1 MPAPRSTSQ
10 KNLFEAAAPRDI
22 EVRLDWELPS
32 WLPSIL
38 NNLRSAFQKDAPPS
52 SLGFR
57 PGIFWKDV
65 FVDQRL
71 NWMSIARSYMGHA
84 VFAGLV
90 YVISMP
96 FYWQRFVVA
105 ANLNHDQLIYV
116 NPDQDVLV
124 SEPANVRPEPRK
136 LEPVISRS
144 SRAPAATFGDA
155 RKRVVEAVAIP
166 KWADN
171 STHTIVAPDA
181 PKILASTPL
190 PDIVLSSRV
199 PQAPPVAAVASVK
212 LVAPMLDVTPIA
224 APPDATRAALR
235 MPALPQAAAI
245 APPVETNGARNLAGI
260 NIAPQP
266 EAINAEPRPAIAA
279 SHALPNLGSVEPV
292 APTPDVNTARTQLS
306 KAVTGVAQPI
316 APPPDVKVV
325 ASSSG
330 LAGKLPG
337 NGDAIAPP
345 PDLTG
350 AGTAAS
356 ASGTLISLNLNPVA
370 GPPRLP
376 DGVRRGAFAGQ
387 PDAGEKAT
395 GTPARQAGGS
405 GPGGDS
411 PIATQDELGIMA
423 VAVPH
428 GVMNVAPTITKQAL
442 ASGSGSP
449 TSLLA
454 MAHIPRM
461 SLPPP
466 KVASVASEPNAL
478 DERVFRGR
486 KYYTM
491 ALNTPNLTS
500 AGGSWI
506 FRFAERGAASK
517 AGEVTAP
524 IAVREVDPAYP
535 ADMIRENIQGVVI
548 LYAIIRTDG
557 TVAEVKV
564 LEGFD
569 DRLDENARKALSSW
583 HFVPGT
589 RDGNPVDLEAV
600 VRIPFRTRRPF

>member
-1 MPAPRSTSQ
+1 MSAPRSTSQ
-10 KNLFEAAAPRDI
+10 KDLFEAAAPRKI
-22 EVRLDWELPS
+22 EVRLDWELPR

-38 NNLRSAFQKDAPPS
+38 NNLRSAFQKGIPPPA
-52 SLGFR
+52 LGFR
-57 PGIFWKDV
+57 PGVFWKDV

-71 NWMSIARSYMGHA
+71 NWKSISRSYVGHA
-84 VFAGLV
+84 IFAGLV

-116 NPDQDVLV
+116 NPDEEVLV
-124 SEPANVRPEPRK
+124 SEPASAQPEPRK

-144 SRAPAATFGDA
+144 SRAPVADRGDA
-155 RKRVVEAVAIP
+155 RKRVVEAVAVP

-190 PDIVLSSRV
+190 PDIVLSTRV
-199 PQAPPVAAVASVK
+199 PQAPPVAAVASPK
-212 LVAPMLDVTPIA
+212 LIAPMLDVAPIA
-224 APPDATRAALR
+224 APPDATQAALR

-245 APPVETNGARNLAGI
+245 APPVEAGARNLASI
-260 NIAPQP
+260 NIVPQP
-266 EAINAEPRPAIAA
+266 EAINAEPKLTIAA
-279 SHALPNLGSVEPV
+279 SSTLPSLGAVQPV
-292 APTPDVNTARTQLS
+292 APAPDVKTARTQLS
-306 KAVTGVAQPI
+306 KAVTGAAQPI
-316 APPPDVKVV
+316 APPPDVKTVARSSGV
-325 ASSSG
+325 AS
-330 LAGKLPG
+330 KLPG
-337 NGDAIAPP
+337 NRAAIAPP

-350 AGTAAS
+350 AGTSAS
-356 ASGTLISLNLNPVA
+356 AAGTLISLNVNPLA
-370 GPPRLP
+370 GPPRQP

-387 PDAGEKAT
+387 PDASENAT
-395 GTPARQAGGS
+395 ATPARQAGGS

-411 PIATQDELGIMA
+411 PIATKDELGIVA

-428 GVMNVAPTITKQAL
+428 GVLSGAPTLTQQAL
-442 ASGSGSP
+442 AGGSGSP
-449 TSLLA
+449 NSLLA
-454 MAHIPRM
+454 LAHIPRM

-466 KVASVASEPNAL
+466 KVATGTSEPNAL

-506 FRFAERGAASK
+506 FRFAERGSASK

-569 DRLDENARKALSSW
+569 DRLDENARKALSAW